1 MLHTESTQIVLWIS
15 GQMLGG
21 GGGDLEWMEWVMDSS
36 EFREGEFLN
45 VLGHCWYFIGVEM
58 GVCVSDC
65 LLA

>member
-1 MLHTESTQIVLWIS
+1 M
-15 GQMLGG
+15 
-21 GGGDLEWMEWVMDSS
+21 EWMEWVMDSS